1 MMEKVRQL
9 IFEEEA
15 QGMVEYILIIAVV
28 ALIVIGGIKIFG
40 EKLKSLFERK
50 AKELENF

>member
-1 MMEKVRQL
+1 MRNL
-9 IFEEEA
+9 LFEEQA

-40 EKLKSLFERK
+40 EKLKGLFEKK
-50 AKELENF
+50 AEELEQF